1 MLLNK
6 VRYLLVSGVLCS
18 MTLVGCSGGNC
29 DSSGNNSLNPLSVKL
44 SLDYVGTVPVLN
56 GGATTSYFYV
66 HNDDESAISGI
77 SYSLANGNTS
87 GSDIVDSNGFKIDGS
102 SLSNCATIPAKSS
115 CKISFTTP
123 SLTLGNQDNSLFKVT
138 VVDGNGFKHYF
149 DQVINYSY
157 YDVGLNGGVNFAT
170 SADVVSQLSGKRYM
184 MSYLVAGGAVG
195 KKYTN
200 VNLEISDGGSLSV
213 NQGFTNGSD
222 MVSGELIPVEF
233 AVNVLSV
240 QPTPVNIVP
249 QYSVASLQRIH
260 SLQANTVLAGQG
272 LYVNTSSQIDSAM
285 ALKVGA
291 IPVLTAPSDANNGK
305 TIFISNFGESFSG
318 LTIEP
323 SDSTIQVYNNCSGI
337 IESNSSCSF
346 MLGVN
351 GSANGSSS
359 ITLKVNK
366 TKLLASNDDAT
377 VIAISTVYYKG
388 SSGDA
393 LLTTNTPLS
402 QLGLQPNQNSSVINI
417 TFSNL
422 GTLDAESLEFTPHNG
437 NTTGFSILN
446 NGCGNRL
453 AANSQC
459 IIQVQAQG
467 GNAGETGVVYVAVTG
482 KSGANPIT
490 SQSSNINYYVADNS
504 NIIITSPKGAE
515 STLSILGNGYESAQT
530 IFTFKNTGSTSSA
543 INSLNLTGVNLP
555 NVLNITNNTCG
566 ASLAAG
572 GSCQVTVKYGPHTPE
587 SNISGIANL
596 QLNYGVRKNTLS
608 GTIKYNTTALDSYF
622 KITNVTASGYT
633 GLGNESNP
641 YSGSGC
647 DNSPLL
653 ISITYKNM
661 SENYV
666 AQNMALNIINGH
678 VSPYMSVES
687 NLTTC
692 GYGSKVES
700 VGIGQSCTLVL
711 KADRNA
717 MIDNNSFNLDVLYPS
732 ASWNTSQGF
741 VRQDGFTY
749 NGSTKTYATYSQ
761 PTLVSTISP
770 SAESSLQRTLT
781 QTFSGGTGCGDFTT
795 VISAI
800 TNIESV
806 TVLSGN
812 CSVNND
818 KSVNCT
824 NSSSAESNLIQYRIE
839 SSIPRP
845 ANLFTVFSLTN
856 SDKHIWYNPKLLM
869 FKVESN

>member
-1 MLLNK
+1 MSFKSVIN
-6 VRYLLVSGVLCS
+6 VSMALCLAS
-18 MTLVGCSGGNC
+18 LVGCSGGVC
-29 DSSGNNSLNPLSVKL
+29 DSSGSNSLNPLSVKL
-44 SLDYVGTVPVLN
+44 SLDYVGTVPVLDGN
-56 GGATTSYFYV
+56 ATTSYFYV
-66 HNDDESAISGI
+66 HNDGESAISGI
-77 SYSLANGNTS
+77 SYSLANGSNS
-87 GSDIVDSNGFKIDGS
+87 GNDVVDSNGFKLDGS
-102 SLSNCATIPAKSS
+102 SLSNCATIAAKSS
-115 CKISFTTP
+115 CKISFTTS
-123 SLTLGNQDNSLFKVT
+123 SLTLGNQNNSLFKVT
-138 VVDGNGFKHYF
+138 VMDGNGFKHYF

-157 YDVGLNGGVNFAT
+157 YNVELNSGVNFAT
-170 SADVVSQLSGKRYM
+170 SADVVAQLSGKRYM
-184 MSYLVAGGAVG
+184 MSYLVAGGVAG

-200 VNLEISDGGSLSV
+200 VNLEISDGGSMSV
-213 NQGFTNGSD
+213 NQGFTNGND
-222 MVSGELIPVEF
+222 MTSGELIPIEF

-249 QYSVASLQRIH
+249 QYSVNSLQRIH

-272 LYVNTSSQIDSAM
+272 LYVNTSSQTDSAM
-285 ALKVGA
+285 ALKVGVM
-291 IPVLTAPSDANNGK
+291 PVLPAPSDASNGK
-305 TIFISNFGESFSG
+305 TIFISNFGESFNG

-323 SDSTIQVYNNCSGI
+323 SDSTIQVYNNNCSGV

-346 MLGVN
+346 VLGVN
-351 GSANGSSS
+351 GSGSGSGTITFKANNT
-359 ITLKVNK
+359 II
-366 TKLLASNDDAT
+366 AT
-377 VIAISTVYYKG
+377 STVYYKG
-388 SSGDA
+388 SSTDA
-393 LLTTNTPLS
+393 FLTSTTPLS

-422 GTLDAESLEFTPHNG
+422 GSVDAESLAFTPHSG
-437 NTTGFSILN
+437 NTTTLIILN

-459 IIQVQAQG
+459 VIQVQVQG
-467 GNAGETGVVYVAVTG
+467 GNAGETGIVYVAVTG
-482 KSGANPIT
+482 KSGTNPIT

-530 IFTFKNTGSTSSA
+530 VFTFKNTGSTSST

-555 NVLNITNNTCG
+555 TILSITNNTCG
-566 ASLAAG
+566 DSLAAG

-596 QLNYGVRKNTLS
+596 QINYGVRKNTLS

-622 KITNVTASGYT
+622 KITSVTASGYT

-666 AQNMALNIINGH
+666 AQNMALNIIDGH

-692 GYGSKVES
+692 GYGSKIES

-711 KADRNA
+711 KADRNT
-717 MIDNNSFNLDVLYPS
+717 MVDNNSFNLDVLYPS

-741 VRQDGFTY
+741 VRQDGFIY

-761 PTLVSTISP
+761 PTLVSMMSP

-795 VISAI
+795 TISAI
-800 TNIESV
+800 PNVESV
-806 TVLSGN
+806 TILSGN

-824 NSSSAESNLIQYRIE
+824 NSSSAESNMIQYRIE
-839 SSIPRP
+839 SIIPRP
-845 ANLFTVFSLTN
+845 ANLFTVFSLTTP
-856 SDKHIWYNPKLLM
+856 DKHIWYNPKLLM
-869 FKVESN
+869 FKVESGVN